1 MKFTVT
7 EEILKLFENEKVT
20 INNIKKYIPNYLEY
34 ANSNI
39 GYKGIKYLGAA
50 SNELNDF
57 FTKNHY
63 LSAQDFLN
71 NIQSI
76 LEFHKIGVDETYKI
90 YNFDFSDLPD
100 GYGLKISE
108 AEEYEYL
115 ESHISVLQRI
125 SEDIKQAKKN
135 NKNNVITDEVL
146 EQIANDPKLML
157 KLKELKEM
165 K

>member
-7 EEILKLFENEKVT
+7 EEILKLFENERVT
-20 INNIKKYIPNYLEY
+20 IKNIKKYIPNYLKY
-34 ANSNI
+34 ADSNI
-39 GYKGIKYLGAA
+39 GYKSIKYLQDV
-50 SNELNDF
+50 SNELDIF
-57 FTKNHY
+57 LSKNHY
-63 LSAQDFLN
+63 LSSQDFLN

-90 YNFDFSDLPD
+90 YNFDFSDLPE

-108 AEEYEYL
+108 VEEYEHL
-115 ESHISVLQRI
+115 ESDTSVLQRI
-125 SEDIKQAKKN
+125 AEDIKQAKKN

>member
-39 GYKGIKYLGAA
+39 GYKSTKYLSDV
-50 SNELNDF
+50 SNELDNF

-76 LEFHKIGVDETYKI
+76 LEFHKIGEDPYKI
-90 YNFDFSDLPD
+90 YNFDFSGMFE
-100 GYGLKISE
+100 GYNLEIFE
-108 AEEYEYL
+108 VEECEYL

-125 SEDIKQAKKN
+125 SEEIKQAKKN
-135 NKNNVITDEVL
+135 NKNKLITDDVL

-157 KLKELKEM
+157 KLKELKD
-165 K
+165 KK

>member
-7 EEILKLFENEKVT
+7 EEILKLFENEEVT
-20 INNIKKYIPNYLEY
+20 INNIRKYIPNYLEY

-39 GYKGIKYLGAA
+39 GYKSTKYLSAA

-76 LEFHKIGVDETYKI
+76 LEFHKIGEDLYKI
-90 YNFDFSDLPD
+90 YNFDLS
-100 GYGLKISE
+100 GRSE
-108 AEEYEYL
+108 GYEYL

-125 SEDIKQAKKN
+125 SEEIKQAKKN
-135 NKNNVITDEVL
+135 NENKLITDEVL
-146 EQIANDPKLML
+146 QQIANDPKLML
-157 KLKELKEM
+157 KLKELKEN

>member
-39 GYKGIKYLGAA
+39 EYKGTKYLSAA
-50 SNELNDF
+50 SNELNNF

-76 LEFHKIGVDETYKI
+76 LEFHKIGEDLYKI
-90 YNFDFSDLPD
+90 YNFDFSLMSE
-100 GYGLKISE
+100 GYNLEIYD

-125 SEDIKQAKKN
+125 SEEIKQAKKN
-135 NKNNVITDEVL
+135 NKNKLITDEVL

>member
-39 GYKGIKYLGAA
+39 GYKGTKYLGAA

-63 LSAQDFLN
+63 LSSQDFLN

-76 LEFHKIGVDETYKI
+76 LEFYRIGVDETYKI
-90 YNFDFSDLPD
+90 YNFDFSDLPE

-108 AEEYEYL
+108 VEEYEHL

-125 SEDIKQAKKN
+125 LEDIKQAKKN